1 MINMTITDG
10 GRNMIASAI
19 KGDKTGG
26 FNAFNKI
33 NIGESGGNTD
43 PTLNDLDL
51 PIINA
56 PVTLDGISLSN
67 DNVVEFYKSFS
78 GDTYTG
84 SVIRE
89 VGIYDSSAA
98 IMLLRITTDPIGPL
112 EAGKNYEIRITIEV
126 E

>member
-1 MINMTITDG
+1 MTITDS
-10 GRNMIASAI
+10 GRNVIAQAI
-19 KGDKTGG
+19 RGDKTGG

-33 NIGESGGNTD
+33 AIGESGGNTD

-51 PIINA
+51 PITTN
-56 PVTLDGISLSN
+56 PISLDSVTRSN
-67 DNVVEFYKSFS
+67 ENQVEFYKQLD
-78 GDTYTG
+78 GTTYEGNT
-84 SVIRE
+84 IRE